1 MIFPDLPQ
9 HRRFTTPMV
18 SAVTAEAPVPEPES
32 NTVTA
37 EAWFRQRFPDDPA
50 LKALSKPTPTPSFA
64 EDPQGWTEFIILIMF
79 LIAWVV
85 FWKVQN

>member
-9 HRRFTTPMV
+9 HRRFYSTVVPVITP
-18 SAVTAEAPVPEPES
+18 TEPVPEPEN

-37 EAWFRQRFPDDPA
+37 EAWFRQHFPDDPA
-50 LKALSKPTPTPSFA
+50 LEALAKPTPTPSFA
-64 EDPQGWTEFIILIMF
+64 EDPQGWIEFILLIVF

-85 FWKVQN
+85 FWKMQQ